1 MRNRQRFILTVLLA
15 LVAPVLHGCGG
26 GDSGGGDS
34 SNGSSAAS
42 ACSAIGFNSSLK
54 IANGEQCLAD
64 SGSDTSAVVR
74 LSISLSDGTVGT
86 CTGTVISPS
95 AVLTA
100 AHCFAFNRVS
110 SVRVIVTSNGEK
122 RAIASSGLSVHPGFT
137 VSSEGVFFNDVA
149 IVRVATT
156 LPVAPVRLLARPL
169 GPQVNEEVVVAGYG
183 QRDSSSGAE
192 DDVVAGRAVIRVVTE
207 NHIRIDYR
215 DGESHP
221 CRGDSGGALFVEQDG
236 GALAVVGVVSQSD
249 PSVPGDRICEEGDMT
264 LYANIQ
270 EPGVA
275 GFIRGSLGG

>member
-1 MRNRQRFILTVLLA
+1 MRNPQRYILTVLLA
-15 LVAPVLHGCGG
+15 VIAPVLHGCGG
-26 GDSGGGDS
+26 GGDGSTGDDS
-34 SNGSSAAS
+34 SSAAS

-54 IANGEQCLAD
+54 IANGEQCLAN

-74 LSISLSDGTVGT
+74 LSISSSDGTVGT
-86 CTGTVISPS
+86 CTGTVIAPN

-100 AHCFAFNRVS
+100 AHCFAFDRVS

-122 RAIASSGLSVHPGFT
+122 RAIASSGVSVHPGFT
-137 VSSEGVFFNDVA
+137 VSSEGIFFNDVA
-149 IVRVATT
+149 VVRVATT
-156 LPVAPVRLLARPL
+156 LPVVPVGLLARPNV
-169 GPQVNEEVVVAGYG
+169 PQVSEDVLVAGYG

-192 DDVVAGRAVIRVVTE
+192 EEVVAGRAVIRIVTE

-221 CRGDSGGALFVEQDG
+221 CRGDSGGALFIEQDN

-249 PSVPGDRICEEGDMT
+249 PSVPGDRICEEGDIT